1 MADLAAASREIESRY
16 GLASIE
22 GGRHGDWG
30 TANRIVPL
38 GEAYLELVS
47 VVDEAQAARSP
58 FGSWVAEAQSALTK
72 PLGWAVRTDKL
83 EAVARRLSLAVDVGS
98 RAGGSGQVLRW
109 RFAGLEQA
117 AAEPSLPFFIE
128 WGQGTPHPGR
138 AAATHRVGAVRIAE
152 LQLDGDPDRLAAWLG
167 SHSLPITVRPGASR
181 IASVVLT
188 GAAGQIVFSDHRP

>member
-72 PLGWAVRTDKL
+72 PLGLYMFRVL
-83 EAVARRLSLAVDVGS
+83 EGDQQPLP
-98 RAGGSGQVLRW
+98 
-109 RFAGLEQA
+109 RFFG
-117 AAEPSLPFFIE
+117 
-128 WGQGTPHPGR
+128 
-138 AAATHRVGAVRIAE
+138 
-152 LQLDGDPDRLAAWLG
+152 
-167 SHSLPITVRPGASR
+167 PI
-181 IASVVLT
+181 
-188 GAAGQIVFSDHRP
+188 

>member
-58 FGSWVAEAQSALTK
+58 FGSWVAEAQSALTH

-83 EAVARRLSLAVDVGS
+83 EAVARRLSLAVSVGS

-138 AAATHRVGAVRIAE
+138 AGPPIGWVPCGSQSYNSTATPIAS
-152 LQLDGDPDRLAAWLG
+152 PLG
-167 SHSLPITVRPGASR
+167 SDLTVFRSPSDPGRPGSR
-181 IASVVLT
+181 VS
-188 GAAGQIVFSDHRP
+188 S